1 VSLVQVVLD
10 TILPARCPVCNA
22 YLEGEIG
29 LCADCVTRLE
39 PAVDGQ
45 IVHLGRYRGHLEHV
59 ARALKFA
66 NQRAVAVPVGAK
78 LAQGIRTAGWTV
90 DVVVPVPLHWARGLE
105 RGYNQSRVLAQV
117 IAQKLEMPVLDALER
132 SKATSRQAKLAK
144 SERAQNVQ
152 NAFRVTR
159 DVVGLELL
167 LVDDV
172 HTSGA
177 TLTEASLAL
186 ISKGAKRV
194 RIAVISKVTD
204 GRKT

>member
-1 VSLVQVVLD
+1 MSLVQVVLD

-29 LCADCVTRLE
+29 LCADCASQLE
-39 PAVDGQ
+39 LAVDGQ
-45 IVHLGRYRGHLEHV
+45 IMHLGRYRGHLDRV
-59 ARALKFA
+59 AHALKFA
-66 NQRAVAVPVGAK
+66 NRRAVAVPVGLK
-78 LAQGIRTAGWTV
+78 LAQGIRAVGWTV
-90 DVVVPVPLHWARGLE
+90 DAVVPVPLHWVRGLE
-105 RGYNQSRVLAQV
+105 RGYNQSRVLAGA
-117 IAQKLEMPVLDALER
+117 IAGKLELPVLDALER

>member
-1 VSLVQVVLD
+1 VNLVQGVLD
-10 TILPARCPVCNA
+10 AILPARCPVCNA
-22 YLEGEIG
+22 YLQGEIG
-29 LCADCVTRLE
+29 LCADCVARLE

-45 IVHLGRYRGHLEHV
+45 MIHLGRYRGHLDRV
-59 ARALKFA
+59 AHALKFA
-66 NQRAVAVPVGAK
+66 NRRAVAVPVGAK

-90 DVVVPVPLHWARGLE
+90 DAVVPVPLYWVRDLE
-105 RGYNQSRVLAQV
+105 RGYNQSRVLAQA
-117 IAQKLEMPVLDALER
+117 IAPHLETPVLDALER
-132 SKATSRQAKLAK
+132 SRSTLRQAKLPKA
-144 SERAQNVQ
+144 ERAQNVQ
-152 NAFRVTR
+152 DAFNVTQ
-159 DVVGLELL
+159 DVTGLEIL

-194 RIAVISKVTD
+194 RIAVISKVSD

>member
-1 VSLVQVVLD
+1 MSLVQSVLD

-29 LCADCVTRLE
+29 LCADCAAQLE

-45 IVHLGRYRGHLEHV
+45 IIHLGRYRGHLDRV
-59 ARALKFA
+59 AHALKFA
-66 NQRAVAVPVGAK
+66 NRRAVAVPVGVK

-90 DVVVPVPLHWARGLE
+90 NAVVPVPLYWVRDLE
-105 RGYNQSRVLAQV
+105 RGYNQSRVLAQA
-117 IAQKLEMPVLDALER
+117 IASHLEKPVLDALER
-132 SKATSRQAKLAK
+132 SRSTLRQAKLPKA
-144 SERAQNVQ
+144 ERAQNVQ
-152 NAFRVTR
+152 DAFNVTK
-159 DVVGLELL
+159 DVTGLEIL

-186 ISKGAKRV
+186 ISAGAKRV
-194 RIAVISKVTD
+194 RIAVISKVSD
-204 GRKT
+204 GRKV